1 MPGTTAGD
9 GQMMLAEALPEFA
22 AELQALLRLA
32 GEHEFGKGV
41 PALRI
46 VSRCQCG
53 DDFCASFYTAPPPR
67 GAYGPG
73 HRTIVLEPEHGMI
86 ILDVVGREIVHVEVL
101 YRDEVRSRLA
111 RILATT

>member
-1 MPGTTAGD
+1 MPGMAAQDEVMRLT
-9 GQMMLAEALPEFA
+9 EALPEFA
-22 AELQALLRLA
+22 AELWTLLGTA
-32 GEHEFGKGV
+32 GEHEHAEKV
-41 PALRI
+41 PTLRI
-46 VSRCQCG
+46 VTRCRWR
-53 DDFCASFYTAPPPR
+53 DVFCASFYTAPPPR

-86 ILDVVGREIVHVEVL
+86 NVDVVGRAIVHVEVL